1 MVTAVRKMLACF
13 NDRLDSYN
21 GLVWYDYSQLRN
33 LFKIPSQ
40 PFLFVLLRICLQIFS
55 RHCVIIYKKVYNNN
69 YYGLV
74 LLLSFGCTRG
84 WPSFNLYPQFGEVIV
99 VMSACVLF
107 TAWCQ

>member
-55 RHCVIIYKKVYNNN
+55 RHCVIIYKKFIIIIITALCSYSPLGVLGDGPVLISTLN
-69 YYGLV
+69 LV
-74 LLLSFGCTRG
+74 KS
-84 WPSFNLYPQFGEVIV
+84 
-99 VMSACVLF
+99 
-107 TAWCQ
+107 